1 MFTECQN
8 IKMLNEMAYGLS
20 HNFSVYWF
28 WSTCGSTFEVFWFV
42 DLVFKIFHLS
52 LNVHTPIFNNNVLQL
67 CRKGDTKV
75 WGTIN

>member
-28 WSTCGSTFEVFWFV
+28 WSTCGSIFEVFWFV

-52 LNVHTPIFNNNVLQL
+52 LNVHTPFSTITFYS
-67 CRKGDTKV
+67 CAEKV
-75 WGTIN
+75 TQKCGAQ